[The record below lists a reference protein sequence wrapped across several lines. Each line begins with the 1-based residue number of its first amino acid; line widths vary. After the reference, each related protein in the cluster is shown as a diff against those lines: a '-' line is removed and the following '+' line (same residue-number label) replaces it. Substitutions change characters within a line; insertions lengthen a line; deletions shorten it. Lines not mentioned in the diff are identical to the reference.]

1 MGLVKAFKCLKSL
14 LIECKHTWER
24 QYQTGGIKSHPQ
36 PLFLNLDKYA
46 SSQDACW
53 PNRVKLTALEVLF
66 VNWISFPFITSLS
79 LSVRKLPSSQG
90 KLENTYLKS
99 AFKLSS
105 HATML
110 RFRVFQKCWK
120 GRQKSSRQRICK
132 RESAGKYE
140 SHYKYDLVQKFN
152 FCPCVLGSMISHSNL
167 CVSLPYEYFPD
178 IVQIH
183 LLTNHMY
190 LYTHF

>member
-14 LIECKHTWER
+14 LIECKHTWES

-46 SSQDACW
+46 SSQHAAW
-53 PNRVKLTALEVLF
+53 PNRAKLTALEVLV

-79 LSVRKLPSSQG
+79 RKTTKPSWKTQ
-90 KLENTYLKS
+90 KQI
-99 AFKLSS
+99 FKISS
-105 HATML
+105 KALCTCNNAEI
-110 RFRVFQKCWK
+110 QKCWK
-120 GRQKSSRQRICK
+120 GRQESSRQRICK

-178 IVQIH
+178 IVH

-190 LYTHF
+190 LYIHF